1 MIDFYALT
9 SPNVQKI
16 FIMLEECGLPY
27 NLKTVDVWKGD
38 QFTPEYTKI
47 NPLQKVPAIVDSD
60 GPGGKPY
67 TVIESGAILIYL
79 AEKTGRFMPKDPVKR
94 YDTIQWLMLQMA
106 NVGPM
111 CGQLVHFSKYAP
123 AGQDYGHARY
133 RTQVNILFDLYEK
146 QLASRPYVTG
156 DEYTI
161 ADMAAFPWL
170 RNVGL
175 LAIDLAKRP
184 HLKAW
189 IERIEARDAVKKVL
203 ALLPTIRSVRD
214 TASED
219 QRDRFLARGK
229 YAIA

>member
-27 NLKTVDVWKGD
+27 NLKTVDVWKGE
-38 QFTPEYTKI
+38 QFTPEFEKI
-47 NPLQKVPAIVDSD
+47 NPLKKVPAIVDSD

-79 AEKTGRFMPKDPVKR
+79 AEKTGKFLPKDPRKR
-94 YDTIQWLMLQMA
+94 FDTIQWLMVQMA

-111 CGQLVHFSKYAP
+111 SGQLVHFSKFAP
-123 AGQDYGHARY
+123 SGQDYGHARY
-133 RTQVNILFDLYEK
+133 RTQVNTLFDLYE
-146 QLASRPYVTG
+146 QRLASHAYVAG

-175 LAIDLAKRP
+175 LAIDLSKRP
-184 HLKAW
+184 HVKAW
-189 IERIEARDAVKKVL
+189 IDRMEARDAVKKML
-203 ALLPTIRSVRD
+203 AILPTIKSVRD
-214 TASED
+214 TATED
-219 QRDRFLARGK
+219 QKDRFLARGK
-229 YAIA
+229 YAHA